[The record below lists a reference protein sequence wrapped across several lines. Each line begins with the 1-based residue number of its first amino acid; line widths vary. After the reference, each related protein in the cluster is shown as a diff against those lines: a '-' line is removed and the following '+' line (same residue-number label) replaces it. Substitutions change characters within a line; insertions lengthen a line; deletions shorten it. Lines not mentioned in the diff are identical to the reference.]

1 MKEHPHSAHADPR
14 RRNPRTASQGLGHSR
29 GRASHLQ
36 SRKIPGCGCHHQRRR
51 RAGEVRRHL
60 AESRH
65 SASHT
70 TRPHTP
76 NLVVHR
82 STALTTKPPVGFL
95 RCVWRRPRLSCTAV
109 EALTCTVHRKP
120 EVSLITTFQ
129 TNEQAA
135 AMPRKPCEWEGCS
148 KGAASGDTPYCIA
161 HGGASAARRRAAPSQ
176 LLAGRTFA
184 RHTVGEGDASTW
196 AAPRLQPVVVR
207 RTVRRMEEASAV
219 RSSSASYSSIERGVC
234 TAGHVYRPRRPTT
247 RSKPH
252 QDSPARL
259 RRKPRAITTS
269 CCKGSGGLVDEQ
281 SKAASR

>member
-1 MKEHPHSAHADPR
+1 MHTVEDGDASTWAAPR
-14 RRNPRTASQGLGHSR
+14 VLSV
-29 GRASHLQ
+29 
-36 SRKIPGCGCHHQRRR
+36 
-51 RAGEVRRHL
+51 EVRR
-60 AESRH
+60 
-65 SASHT
+65 
-70 TRPHTP
+70 
-76 NLVVHR
+76 
-82 STALTTKPPVGFL
+82 TA
-95 RCVWRRPRLSCTAV
+95 WCTA
-109 EALTCTVHRKP
+109 
-120 EVSLITTFQ
+120 
-129 TNEQAA
+129 
-135 AMPRKPCEWEGCS
+135 
-148 KGAASGDTPYCIA
+148 GAG
-161 HGGASAARRRAAPSQ
+161 AARRRAAPRQ
-176 LLAGRTFA
+176 LDATRTFA
-184 RHTVGEGDASTW
+184 ARTVAAGDASTWAALRLLLIAARRTASHMAGAGAARRSTAPRQLEAPPTIVFHTVGEGDASTW